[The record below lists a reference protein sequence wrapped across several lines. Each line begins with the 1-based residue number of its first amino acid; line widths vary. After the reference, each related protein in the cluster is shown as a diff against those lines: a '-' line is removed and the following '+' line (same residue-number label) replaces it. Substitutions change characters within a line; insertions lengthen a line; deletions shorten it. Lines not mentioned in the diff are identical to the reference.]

1 MKSENK
7 SGGRKREGEAAV
19 RGPKALTP
27 GSPGRRL
34 SLDPGGPSV
43 SRGRSRWPC
52 PSFHSVM
59 LEEAGVLGAARP
71 GWGDRVPR
79 TSAPLPPEL
88 LPPEDGVD
96 GAVRVTAW
104 GSVLEDV
111 FH

>member
-1 MKSENK
+1 
-7 SGGRKREGEAAV
+7 
-19 RGPKALTP
+19 
-27 GSPGRRL
+27 
-34 SLDPGGPSV
+34 
-43 SRGRSRWPC
+43 
-52 PSFHSVM
+52 M